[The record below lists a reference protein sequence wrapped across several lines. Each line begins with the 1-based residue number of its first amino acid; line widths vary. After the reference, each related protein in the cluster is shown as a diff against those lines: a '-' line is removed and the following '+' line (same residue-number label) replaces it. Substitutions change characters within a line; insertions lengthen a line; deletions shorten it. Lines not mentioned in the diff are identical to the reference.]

1 MFSVRTKLPY
11 YIFFRGN
18 FSAIEMEKT
27 PIYMNKPAYLVLPI
41 LELNKISMSEFW
53 YDYVKP
59 TYREKAK
66 VCYMDPKVLLFT

>member
-1 MFSVRTKLPY
+1 
-11 YIFFRGN
+11 
-18 FSAIEMEKT
+18 MEKT